1 MITDDEP
8 TLHERAPIVAGAL
21 DFLGLCLVTA
31 AFLFLWLVLA

>member
-1 MITDDEP
+1 MTTADAP
-8 TLHERAPIVAGAL
+8 PLHARAPIVAGAL